1 MELRHLRYFVA
12 VAEEEHITRAAR
24 RLGIQ
29 QPPLSQQIQALEQE
43 LGVSLFTRS
52 PRSIKL
58 NAAGKLFLIE
68 ARKVLAMAADAVQRV
83 RDFDLGKEGTLRI
96 GMTSSSSIHDRTLEI
111 IRRYR
116 VANPLVTMKVQEGAN
131 HDLLLALEQEAL
143 DVVFVRSTIERHPAL
158 TSITIDMEDVRV
170 ALPLGHRLAD
180 AEAVRLVDLADE
192 NFVRFRQ
199 PNASGI
205 WDQLEAACARS
216 GFAPKVTDETPRIL
230 SAIHMVA
237 GGFGVTVLPNAL
249 TSFRNTAVS
258 FVPLSPEDSFRV
270 PLTMAFRQYADAQ
283 AARRFIAMAKA
294 VVEGHPIARPGPEP
308 RPAGRKPA

>member
-12 VAEEEHITRAAR
+12 VAEEEHITRAAQ

-43 LGVSLFTRS
+43 LGVSLFNRS
-52 PRSIKL
+52 PRSVKL
-58 NAAGKLFLIE
+58 NAAGKLFLSE
-68 ARKVLAMAADAVQRV
+68 ARKVLATAADAVQRV

-96 GMTSSSSIHDRTLEI
+96 GMTSSSSIHNRTLEI
-111 IRRYR
+111 IRHYR
-116 VANPLVTMKVQEGAN
+116 IANPLVTMKVQEGAN
-131 HDLLLALEQEAL
+131 HDLLLAVEQEAL
-143 DVVFVRSTIERHPAL
+143 DVAFVRTTIERHPSL

-180 AEAVRLVDLADE
+180 AEAVRLIDLAEE

-205 WDQLEAACARS
+205 WDQLEAACARN
-216 GFAPKVTDETPRIL
+216 GFSPKVTDETPRIL

-249 TSFRNTAVS
+249 TSFNNTAVS
-258 FVPLSPEDSFRV
+258 FVPLQTEDTFRI
-270 PLTMAFRQYADAQ
+270 PLTMAFRRHADAQ
-283 AARRFIAMAKA
+283 AAHRFIA
-294 VVEGHPIARPGPEP
+294 IANAAIDADLKSEDQ
-308 RPAGRKPA
+308 KPV